1 MTLAF
6 DHAIIYVD
14 NLEKAMTDFGAL
26 GFSILRGGEHTE
38 MGTHNA
44 LIIFQDR
51 TYIELLA
58 AMPGRTP
65 QGFPGRT
72 GEEGFAGFCLRSEYI
87 ADDLRPAVERGVKVS
102 PLSSGSR
109 TRTDGQRVEWRT
121 ATIEGLAAPF
131 FIEDI
136 TDKEL
141 RIPVDVTASNHQNE
155 VVGTDSL
162 TVLVEDVS
170 AAAQRYGS
178 VLGELPRMID
188 DSAVFDIEG
197 FTLTLRSLQDESERA
212 YLDGRPDMPYELVLR
227 TLDHKRAG
235 LLNQSQA
242 HDARIRMSSQAD
254 LRHTSYNPGGGLEL
268 E

>member
-44 LIIFQDR
+44 LIIFQDGR
-51 TYIELLA
+51 YIELLA
-58 AMPGRTP
+58 PIPGRTP
-65 QGFPGRT
+65 HGFPGRL
-72 GEEGFAGFCLRSEYI
+72 GEAGFAGFCLRGDNLEG
-87 ADDLRPAVERGVKVS
+87 DLRPAVERGVKVS
-102 PLSSGSR
+102 PLSAGSR

-141 RIPVDVTASNHQNE
+141 RIPVDVTASNHPNE
-155 VVGTDSL
+155 AVSIDSL
-162 TVLVEDVS
+162 TVLVKDVS
-170 AAAQRYGS
+170 AAAQRYAS
-178 VLGELPRMID
+178 VLGELPRMVD

-197 FTLTLRSLQDESERA
+197 FFLTLRSPADESERA
-212 YLDGRPDMPYELVLR
+212 YLEQRPDMPYELVLR
-227 TLDHKRAG
+227 TLDHKRVG

-242 HDARIRMSSQAD
+242 HTARIRMSSQAN
-254 LRHTSYNPGGGLEL
+254 LRHTTYNPGGGLAL